1 MATHSKA
8 NQNVECEEEYVLID
22 LDDVC
27 GQVDISSNSS
37 YTLSGLDTTTPT
49 LTIGDKVMIGEYQET
64 IGTCFILSETT
75 EEEAPSINKE
85 SRSADAELFAGKC
98 AADPNK
104 KPFKQINTICKLHKV
119 LKFRL
124 QSNGN
129 SKLSNDA

>member
-1 MATHSKA
+1 MPNPPLSAGRHPQRVSTGMTTHSKA

-49 LTIGDKVMIGEYQET
+49 LTIGDKVM
-64 IGTCFILSETT
+64 
-75 EEEAPSINKE
+75 EEAPSINKE
-85 SRSADAELFAGKC
+85 SHSADAELFAGKC
-98 AADPNK
+98 AAVPNK

-129 SKLSNDA
+129 SKLSDDA